1 MVFGNDYLLPE
12 SFETVQWQK
21 TDELNSNI
29 L

>member
-1 MVFGNDYLLPE
+1 MVFGKDCLLSQ
-12 SFETVQWQK
+12 SFEIVQWQK

>member
-1 MVFGNDYLLPE
+1 MVFGKGYLLSE
-12 SFETVQWQK
+12 SFEIVQWQK